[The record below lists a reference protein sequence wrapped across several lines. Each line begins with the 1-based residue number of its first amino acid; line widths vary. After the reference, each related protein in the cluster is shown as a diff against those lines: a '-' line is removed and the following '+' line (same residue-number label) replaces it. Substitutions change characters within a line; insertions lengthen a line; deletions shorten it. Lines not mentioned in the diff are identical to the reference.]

1 MGLRRAVRS
10 ARQQSRSLR
19 RTPLS
24 EHSLTDERFRLIEV
38 ALFKM
43 AGILLWHGRASRRD
57 NATVSDLLTR
67 WRKRG
72 VGRDRFEKDAL
83 ASQLTKERA

>member
-24 EHSLTDERFRLIEV
+24 EHSLTDERFMLIEV

-43 AGILLWHGRASRRD
+43 AGILLW
-57 NATVSDLLTR
+57 LM
-67 WRKRG
+67 G
-72 VGRDRFEKDAL
+72 VRL
-83 ASQLTKERA
+83 VCNCI